1 MKPQHLTRRLGL
13 NWREW
18 RSARSATRVPG
29 SGFAES
35 SLAQAAW
42 ERKRKAVARWG
53 WAGLLCGGLVALV
66 AFAPAA
72 WLAAAV
78 TSATNQRVLLA
89 DARGTV
95 WRGSAVPVLTG
106 GPDSRSATL
115 LPGRTSWA
123 IGLRGMTL
131 ELRVRQPCCI
141 NNELVL
147 LLRPGLGRLGVQL
160 PAGSSSIGEWPA
172 AWLAGLGA
180 PWNTLQLGGTLRLA
194 SPGLSLDAV
203 GGRFSFTGQA
213 SLDLSDI
220 SSRLSTLDRLG
231 SYRVDLA
238 AGGAA
243 GQGPTIALSTLD
255 GALLLS
261 GQGQWSAAQLRFRG
275 EARAAPGSEGVLDNL
290 LNIFGRRQGA
300 LSIISIG

>member
-1 MKPQHLTRRLGL
+1 MGL
-13 NWREW
+13 NWRAW
-18 RSARSATRVPG
+18 RSARSATRAPG

-53 WAGLLCGGLVALV
+53 WAGLLCGGLVAIV

-72 WLAAAV
+72 WLAEAV
-78 TSATNQRVLLA
+78 ASASNQRLLLA

-95 WRGSAVPVLTG
+95 WSGSAVPVLTG
-106 GPDSRSATL
+106 GPDSRNATM
-115 LPGRTSWA
+115 LPGRTSWNL
-123 IGLRGMTL
+123 GLRGLALQM
-131 ELRVRQPCCI
+131 RVRQPCCM

-147 LLRPGLGRLGVQL
+147 LLRPGLGRMGVQL
-160 PAGSSSIGEWPA
+160 LPSPGTIGEWPA

-194 SPGLSLDAV
+194 SPGLNLDAA
-203 GGRFSFTGQA
+203 GGRYQLNGQA

-220 SSRLSTLDRLG
+220 SSRLSTLERLG
-231 SYRVDLA
+231 SYRVDLS

-243 GQGPTIALSTLD
+243 GQGPAITLSTVD

-261 GQGQWSAAQLRFRG
+261 GNGQWTATQLRFRG
-275 EARAAPGSEGVLDNL
+275 EARAAPGFEGVLDNL